1 MSESVSDLHQELYN
15 GWHILTLTRDP
26 ATRIAVV
33 HSLDLVLGKIKHE
46 ALQKSVEEIC
56 SRLSPQQR
64 ISIVSCDDPYGMDML
79 FSISEDCSC
88 SHQEACGVVKSVL
101 GKVK

>member
-15 GWHILTLTRDP
+15 GWQILTLTSDP

-33 HSLDLVLGKIKHE
+33 NSLDLVLGKIKHE

-56 SRLSPQQR
+56 GRLSPQQR
-64 ISIVSCDDPYGMDML
+64 ASIESCDDPYGMNML
-79 FSISEDCSC
+79 FNISADCSC
-88 SHQEACGVVKSVL
+88 SDEEARGVVKSVL
-101 GKVK
+101 EKVK

>member
-1 MSESVSDLHQELYN
+1 MSESVEDLHQELHK

-56 SRLSPQQR
+56 GRLSPQQR
-64 ISIVSCDDPYGMDML
+64 MSIAESRDSYSSDMIYN
-79 FSISEDCSC
+79 ISEDCSC
-88 SHQEACGVVKSVL
+88 SHQEACGVIKSVL
-101 GKVK
+101 GK